1 MKDRRRAT
9 GIQPE
14 ETTVYTEKKKEI
26 NSMKN
31 TFVKTTAAAMMA
43 LSLGA
48 CSSSTASSTS
58 ASSAG
63 KETKTVT
70 IGISP
75 DYAPYESLT
84 KDGEIV
90 GFDPDMVEI
99 FEGYLNE
106 NSDVTYHLEFK
117 QMDFDNIIVQI
128 QGDQVDLGIS
138 GFSYDPERLVEWSE
152 PYLGSSQVVVLPAGS
167 DITSVDDLN
176 GKTIAVQT
184 GSTGEAAAEEIEGA
198 TVTGLKSVQD
208 IMNALSA
215 NQFDAAVVDSGVAK
229 NYVENADFTMIE
241 EPLVDEKNYV
251 IAKQGNTEI
260 IDLMNTCI
268 EKFIASDEYTALC
281 EEYGLTPVTAE

>member
-1 MKDRRRAT
+1 
-9 GIQPE
+9 
-14 ETTVYTEKKKEI
+14 
-26 NSMKN
+26 MKN

-43 LSLGA
+43 LTLGA
-48 CSSSTASSTS
+48 CSSTATSAS

-63 KETKTVT
+63 KETKTIT

-106 NSDVTYHLEFK
+106 EGDVTYDLQFK

-128 QGDQVDLGIS
+128 QGDQVELGIS
-138 GFSYDPERLVEWSE
+138 GFSYDPDRLVEWSE
-152 PYLGSSQVVVLPAGS
+152 PYLGSSQVIVLPADS
-167 DITSVDDLN
+167 DIKSADDLN
-176 GKTIAVQT
+176 GKAIAVQT
-184 GSTGEAAAEEIEGA
+184 GSTGEAAAQEIEGA
-198 TVTGLKSVQD
+198 EVTGLKSVQD

-215 NQFDAAVVDSGVAK
+215 HQFDAAVVDSGVAK
-229 NYVENADFTMIE
+229 NYVANGNFTMVE
-241 EPLVDEKNYV
+241 EPLVDEKNYI

-260 IDLMNTCI
+260 IDLMNKCI

-281 EEYGLTPVTAE
+281 EEYGLTPVTNE